1 MKTEESTIDKIRTR
15 PRFKMFTHLTKE
27 QYAENL
33 KKYLA
38 DHKDEFSGN
47 INREVATIY
56 VETKYDNYWKP
67 RLSLRIEIEDDE
79 TAIRGVFG
87 PSSAVWTFFMFL
99 YFSFSILW
107 MTFFTMFYVEKQI
120 KSAEFPWAL
129 SASFMMLF
137 FILLTYAAARFGQ
150 HKGKEEMLKLRRFA
164 EESTIQFEKILN

>member
-27 QYAENL
+27 EYAENL

-47 INREVATIY
+47 INKEMATIC
-56 VETKYDNYWKP
+56 VETEYDNYWKP

-79 TAIRGVFG
+79 TVIRGVFG

-99 YFSFSILW
+99 YFFFSILW
-107 MTFFTMFYVEKQI
+107 MTFFTMYYVENQI

-129 SASFMMLF
+129 SASFVMLF
-137 FILLTYAAARFGQ
+137 CIFLTYAAARFGQ
-150 HKGKEEMLKLRRFA
+150 YKGKEEMLKLRRFA
-164 EESTIQFEKILN
+164 EESTSQFEKKIS